1 MRDEDDC
8 LAVVTQSAYD
18 GVGEERFADVCIDC
32 MRVNIKQNRG
42 LGGYLPAESGSSKI
56 TMSALKYS
64 ARAMFT
70 RCFWPPLR
78 FIPFSP
84 IWGGGIVRNSM

>member
-8 LAVVTQSAYD
+8 LAIVAEGAYD
-18 GVGEERFADVCIDC
+18 GVGEERFANVCIDYMHVN
-32 MRVNIKQNRG
+32 MRQNLL
-42 LGGYLPAESGSSKI
+42 LGGHLPAESGSSKI

-78 FIPFSP
+78 LIPFSP
-84 IWGGGIVRNSM
+84 ICGAL